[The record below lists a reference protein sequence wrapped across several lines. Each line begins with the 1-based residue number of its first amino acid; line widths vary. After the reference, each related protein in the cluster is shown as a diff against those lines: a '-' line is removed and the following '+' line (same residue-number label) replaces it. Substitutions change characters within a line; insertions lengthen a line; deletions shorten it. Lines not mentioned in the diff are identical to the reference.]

1 MAYDYASV
9 YFTPIMSLMSH
20 QTRDMLIRMNSHLK
34 FTIPVAVVLTLISYP
49 LLTRRHWYQAA
60 LLIAIAVV
68 ATIPWDSY
76 LIRHDVWTY
85 PPDAIVGPT
94 LWSIPAEELF
104 FFVIQTYNT
113 TLLYQLL
120 NKPLLHAEYLL
131 SSSRIAS
138 GLYRVIQEVLV
149 VLALSGLWLVS
160 LGGPG
165 TYLGLILVWACPFA
179 LLTWSIGGL
188 FMITLPWTSTVI
200 PIALPTLYLWI
211 VDEMAL
217 QRGTWAIESE
227 TKLGV
232 TIWGSL
238 EVEEAVFFLATNVL
252 IVFGLGAFDNALAV
266 IDTFPDAF
274 DSALECPSPT
284 MLIQALLLKWSEERK
299 RRVLGIQE
307 AVQRLCRKSRSFYL
321 ASSTFAGRLR
331 IDLVLLYSYCRMAD
345 DLVDE
350 PPEGLDSSTWIDR
363 LSGHLD
369 LVYKPQKGTTPY
381 TQAEKVQAYINSEF
395 PASERSALALLPTSL
410 LPPEPLYLLLE
421 GFKTD
426 SKFHPTEIGQNF
438 PIADEDRLQKY
449 ASQVAGTVGQSCLS
463 LITHHSS
470 ISLDAAHSEDVAA
483 ASRRMGIALQYV
495 NIARDIAVDAV
506 LGRVYLPT
514 TWLMGEGLTPA
525 QLVETITKAPESGVT
540 HNARQ
545 ERLRSIERLRRR
557 LLGNAFAIYVDSR
570 PAMDWLPEESRRPMV
585 VAVESYMEIGRVL
598 LENEGPSLEVVKG
611 RPGRATV
618 PKFRRLRV
626 ALKALLDA

>member
-1 MAYDYASV
+1 MAYDYAV
-9 YFTPIMSLMSH
+9 V
-20 QTRDMLIRMNSHLK
+20 HLK
-34 FTIPVAVVLTLISYP
+34 FTVPVAVVLTLISYP
-49 LLTRRHWYQAA
+49 LLTRRHRYQAA
-60 LLIAIAVV
+60 ILIAFAVV

-131 SSSRIAS
+131 SSRIAI
-138 GLYRVIQEVLV
+138 GLHRLIQAVLV
-149 VLALSGLWLVS
+149 IFTLAGLWLVS
-160 LGGPG
+160 VGGPG
-165 TYLGLILVWACPFA
+165 TYLGLILSWACLFA
-179 LLTWSIGGL
+179 LLTWSIGGQ
-188 FMITLPWTSTVI
+188 FMMALPWTSIVI

-217 QRGTWAIESE
+217 QRGTWAIESG

-232 TIWGSL
+232 TVWGSL

-252 IVFGLGAFDNALAV
+252 IVFGLCAFDNALA
-266 IDTFPDAF
+266 ILDTFPDAF
-274 DSALECPSPT
+274 GSAHECPSPK
-284 MLIQALLLKWSEERK
+284 LLVRALLMTWSEERK

-331 IDLVLLYSYCRMAD
+331 INLVLLYSYCRTAD

-350 PPEGLDSSTWIDR
+350 PPEGLDTSTWIDR

-369 LVYKPQKGTTPY
+369 LVYKPQKDTTQY

-395 PASERSALALLPTSL
+395 PASAKSALSLLPTSL

-426 SKFHPTEIGQNF
+426 SKFHPTENGRKF
-438 PIADEDRLQKY
+438 PIADEDRLQEY
-449 ASQVAGTVGQSCLS
+449 ASQVAGTVGESCLS

-470 ISLDAAHSEDVAA
+470 IRLDAAHSEDVAA

-514 TWLMGEGLTPA
+514 TWLVVEGLTPA
-525 QLVETITKAPESGVT
+525 QLIETITNAPESGVT
-540 HNARQ
+540 YGARQ
-545 ERLRSIERLRRR
+545 QRLRIIEKLRRR
-557 LLGNAFAIYVDSR
+557 LLGKAFAIYVESR
-570 PAMDWLPEESRRPMV
+570 PAMDWLPDESRRPMI

-598 LENEGPSLEVVKG
+598 LEKEGPSLEVVKG
-611 RPGRATV
+611 RPSRATV
-618 PKFRRLRV
+618 PKSRRLRV